1 MKNKQFFVI
10 LLLPVAVCA
19 QQVIGTNFK
28 QLALDAM
35 ASPAQRVT
43 EEVTGPVADT
53 IRHQTQNPNT
63 RVVVEASVVEKLPE
77 IGCKRV
83 EFVFTMPNAT
93 VMTKDGKKAF
103 RLTNQLNL
111 CENGQPPE
119 NDNYAA
125 KSKQNV
131 QEAQQRSKDYSE
143 KPPAKK

>member
-53 IRHQTQNPNT
+53 IRHQQALEESRPIA
-63 RVVVEASVVEKLPE
+63 RQ
-77 IGCKRV
+77 RV
-83 EFVFTMPNAT
+83 EWP
-93 VMTKDGKKAF
+93 
-103 RLTNQLNL
+103 Q
-111 CENGQPPE
+111 EN
-119 NDNYAA
+119 
-125 KSKQNV
+125 
-131 QEAQQRSKDYSE
+131 
-143 KPPAKK
+143 

>member
-1 MKNKQFFVI
+1 MMKNKQFFVI

-35 ASPAQRVT
+35 ASPSQRVT

-93 VMTKDGKKAF
+93 VMTKDGK
-103 RLTNQLNL
+103 RLIML
-111 CENGQPPE
+111 ER
-119 NDNYAA
+119 
-125 KSKQNV
+125 K
-131 QEAQQRSKDYSE
+131 
-143 KPPAKK
+143 